1 MILLSFK
8 INKKSPNKFIRENI
22 FKFSVISIMS
32 KNMEFLIE
40 INFHLQIKLKN
51 SKNLYSHK
59 YTKLLI
65 SKYLISKTLD
75 CAFYLILFYF

>member
-1 MILLSFK
+1 
-8 INKKSPNKFIRENI
+8 
-22 FKFSVISIMS
+22 
-32 KNMEFLIE
+32 MEFLIE

-75 CAFYLILFYF
+75 SVHDFILIKKLINK